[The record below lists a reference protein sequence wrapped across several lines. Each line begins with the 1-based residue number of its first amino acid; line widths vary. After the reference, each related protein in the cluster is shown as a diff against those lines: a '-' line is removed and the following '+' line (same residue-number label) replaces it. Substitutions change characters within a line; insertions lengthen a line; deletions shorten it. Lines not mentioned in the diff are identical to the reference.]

1 MHTPSTKNKSNGT
14 ELSGAPRFP
23 SAGRHAPDSSE
34 GQPRREDAGIRPR
47 RTGKP
52 FSREEGQSGHGSS
65 RGDRSYPR
73 EGRRDFSG
81 RGERRFSHDDRPSFH
96 RDRSYDNSENGSDRG
111 SFRDERPSFSR
122 DRSYDNSENGSD
134 RGFSRDEK
142 PSFSHD
148 RRPGRPYSRE
158 DRENFSGRGERR
170 FPHNDRPSFH
180 RDRSYDNSENGSE
193 RSTFRD
199 ERPSFS
205 RDRRPGRPYSREDR
219 KDFSG
224 RGEHRFPH
232 NDRPSFHRDR
242 SYDNSENGS
251 ERSTF
256 RDERPSFSR
265 DRRPGRPYSRED
277 REDFS
282 GRGEH
287 RFPHNDRPSFHRDR
301 SYDNSENRSE
311 RGTFRDER
319 PSFSRDRRPGR
330 PYSREDRKDFPGRGE
345 HRFSHNDRPSFQR
358 DRSYD
363 NSENGSERGSFRD
376 ERPFSDSERHPG
388 RPYMREDRAD
398 SAWREER
405 RFPRNDSTASDS
417 GSRPGRPY
425 MREDRADSTPLGERS
440 FSRGGRPSFSRD
452 TEPRSDSSRGG
463 YRGDSRPAPS
473 SDDDGRSGYG
483 QRKPFAKRWTV
494 DEKDE
499 QDFLRGSQ
507 FDGRDGYDVI
517 ILGAGASGLSCA
529 LRCTELGLS
538 VCVIDRERTPARKL
552 AICGGGRA
560 NFTNSSL
567 TPDCYLCGTPG
578 FVDPVLDAFSTMGM
592 TRFMDSLGLPWE
604 KREGGRYFLATSARD
619 LVSALIRGCKKGR
632 FALRTGLNVPAD
644 GVRVSDGSVTLTAK
658 DGTSVKGR
666 HLVLA
671 LGSPAC
677 PAVGATGFGYALAQ
691 ALGHHVIT
699 PEAALT
705 PFILPEDSALFGLQG
720 VSLPVELTVG
730 GETKRT
736 FRDDLL
742 FTHEGLSGPAALK
755 ASLFWHR
762 DEPVTIDFFAG
773 QDPGPIFSDEQCG
786 RGTPRSI
793 LSKRMPQ
800 SLVDSLVP
808 AELLDR
814 RCAEI
819 AKAEREGLL
828 QNLRKYTLVPAGTAG
843 LRFAEVCRGGVDTSE
858 VVPMTFFSRVVP
870 GLSIIGE
877 LLDVTGI
884 LGGYNLHW
892 AIASGRLAAIALRTR
907 LG

>member
-1 MHTPSTKNKSNGT
+1 
-14 ELSGAPRFP
+14 
-23 SAGRHAPDSSE
+23 
-34 GQPRREDAGIRPR
+34 
-47 RTGKP
+47 
-52 FSREEGQSGHGSS
+52 
-65 RGDRSYPR
+65 
-73 EGRRDFSG
+73 
-81 RGERRFSHDDRPSFH
+81 
-96 RDRSYDNSENGSDRG
+96 
-111 SFRDERPSFSR
+111 
-122 DRSYDNSENGSD
+122 
-134 RGFSRDEK
+134 
-142 PSFSHD
+142 
-148 RRPGRPYSRE
+148 
-158 DRENFSGRGERR
+158 
-170 FPHNDRPSFH
+170 
-180 RDRSYDNSENGSE
+180 
-193 RSTFRD
+193 
-199 ERPSFS
+199 
-205 RDRRPGRPYSREDR
+205 
-219 KDFSG
+219 
-224 RGEHRFPH
+224 
-232 NDRPSFHRDR
+232 
-242 SYDNSENGS
+242 
-251 ERSTF
+251 
-256 RDERPSFSR
+256 
-265 DRRPGRPYSRED
+265 
-277 REDFS
+277 
-282 GRGEH
+282 
-287 RFPHNDRPSFHRDR
+287 
-301 SYDNSENRSE
+301 
-311 RGTFRDER
+311 
-319 PSFSRDRRPGR
+319 
-330 PYSREDRKDFPGRGE
+330 
-345 HRFSHNDRPSFQR
+345 
-358 DRSYD
+358 
-363 NSENGSERGSFRD
+363 
-376 ERPFSDSERHPG
+376 
-388 RPYMREDRAD
+388 MREDRAD

-425 MREDRADSTPLGERS
+425 MREDRADSAPLGERS
-440 FSRGGRPSFSRD
+440 FSREGRPSFSHD
-452 TEPRSDSSRGG
+452 SAPRNDPSRGG

-691 ALGHHVIT
+691 SLGHHVIT

-858 VVPMTFFSRVVP
+858 VVPMTFLSRVVP

-877 LLDVTGI
+877 LLDVTGL

>member
-180 RDRSYDNSENGSE
+180 RDRSYDNSENGSD
-193 RSTFRD
+193 RGSSRD

-242 SYDNSENGS
+242 SYDNSENGP

-256 RDERPSFSR
+256 RDE
-265 DRRPGRPYSRED
+265 
-277 REDFS
+277 
-282 GRGEH
+282 
-287 RFPHNDRPSFHRDR
+287 
-301 SYDNSENRSE
+301 
-311 RGTFRDER
+311 
-319 PSFSRDRRPGR
+319 
-330 PYSREDRKDFPGRGE
+330 
-345 HRFSHNDRPSFQR
+345 
-358 DRSYD
+358 
-363 NSENGSERGSFRD
+363 
-376 ERPFSDSERHPG
+376 
-388 RPYMREDRAD
+388 
-398 SAWREER
+398 
-405 RFPRNDSTASDS
+405 
-417 GSRPGRPY
+417 
-425 MREDRADSTPLGERS
+425 
-440 FSRGGRPSFSRD
+440 RPSFSRD

>member
-23 SAGRHAPDSSE
+23 SAGRHAPDNSE
-34 GQPRREDAGIRPR
+34 GQARREDAGIRPR

-65 RGDRSYPR
+65 RGGRPYTR
-73 EGRRDFSG
+73 EGRKDFSG
-81 RGERRFSHDDRPSFH
+81 RGERRFSHDDRPSFQ
-96 RDRSYDNSENGSDRG
+96 RVRSYDRSGDGTDRG
-111 SFRDERPSFSR
+111 FSRDERPSFSR
-122 DRSYDNSENGSD
+122 DRC
-134 RGFSRDEK
+134 
-142 PSFSHD
+142 
-148 RRPGRPYSRE
+148 PGRPYTRE
-158 DRENFSGRGERR
+158 DRKDFSGRGERR
-170 FPHNDRPSFH
+170 FSHNDRPSFH
-180 RDRSYDNSENGSE
+180 RDRSYDNSENGAE
-193 RSTFRD
+193 RGSFRD
-199 ERPSFS
+199 ERPAFNH
-205 RDRRPGRPYSREDR
+205 DRRPGRLY
-219 KDFSG
+219 
-224 RGEHRFPH
+224 
-232 NDRPSFHRDR
+232 
-242 SYDNSENGS
+242 Y
-251 ERSTF
+251 
-256 RDERPSFSR
+256 
-265 DRRPGRPYSRED
+265 RED

-282 GRGEH
+282 GR
-287 RFPHNDRPSFHRDR
+287 R
-301 SYDNSENRSE
+301 
-311 RGTFRDER
+311 
-319 PSFSRDRRPGR
+319 
-330 PYSREDRKDFPGRGE
+330 E
-345 HRFSHNDRPSFQR
+345 HRFSHDGRPSFQR

-363 NSENGSERGSFRD
+363 NSENGAERGSFRN
-376 ERPFSDSERHPG
+376 E
-388 RPYMREDRAD
+388 
-398 SAWREER
+398 
-405 RFPRNDSTASDS
+405 
-417 GSRPGRPY
+417 
-425 MREDRADSTPLGERS
+425 
-440 FSRGGRPSFSRD
+440 RPSFSRD
-452 TEPRSDSSRGG
+452 TAPHSDSFRGG

-473 SDDDGRSGYG
+473 SGDDGRSGYG

-499 QDFLRGSQ
+499 QDFLRGNQ
-507 FDGRDGYDVI
+507 FDGRNGYDVI

-691 ALGHHVIT
+691 SLGHHVIT

-877 LLDVTGI
+877 LLDVTGL

>member
-23 SAGRHAPDSSE
+23 SAGRHAPDNSE
-34 GQPRREDAGIRPR
+34 GQARREDAGIRPR

-52 FSREEGQSGHGSS
+52 SSREEGQSGHGSS
-65 RGDRSYPR
+65 RGGRPYTR
-73 EGRRDFSG
+73 EGRKDFSG
-81 RGERRFSHDDRPSFH
+81 CGERRFSHDDRPSFQ
-96 RDRSYDNSENGSDRG
+96 RVRSYD
-111 SFRDERPSFSR
+111 
-122 DRSYDNSENGSD
+122 RSGDGTD
-134 RGFSRDEK
+134 RGFSRDERT
-142 PSFSHD
+142 SFSRD
-148 RRPGRPYSRE
+148 RCPGRPYTRE
-158 DRENFSGRGERR
+158 DRKDFSGRGERR
-170 FPHNDRPSFH
+170 FSHNDRPSFH
-180 RDRSYDNSENGSE
+180 RDRSYDNSENGAE
-193 RSTFRD
+193 RGSFRD
-199 ERPSFS
+199 ERPAFNH
-205 RDRRPGRPYSREDR
+205 DRRPGRLY
-219 KDFSG
+219 
-224 RGEHRFPH
+224 
-232 NDRPSFHRDR
+232 
-242 SYDNSENGS
+242 Y
-251 ERSTF
+251 
-256 RDERPSFSR
+256 
-265 DRRPGRPYSRED
+265 RED

-282 GRGEH
+282 GRGE
-287 RFPHNDRPSFHRDR
+287 R
-301 SYDNSENRSE
+301 
-311 RGTFRDER
+311 
-319 PSFSRDRRPGR
+319 
-330 PYSREDRKDFPGRGE
+330 
-345 HRFSHNDRPSFQR
+345 RFSHDGRPSFQR

-363 NSENGSERGSFRD
+363 NSENGAERGSFRN
-376 ERPFSDSERHPG
+376 E
-388 RPYMREDRAD
+388 
-398 SAWREER
+398 
-405 RFPRNDSTASDS
+405 
-417 GSRPGRPY
+417 
-425 MREDRADSTPLGERS
+425 
-440 FSRGGRPSFSRD
+440 RPSFSRD
-452 TEPRSDSSRGG
+452 TAPHSDSFRGG

-473 SDDDGRSGYG
+473 SGDDGRSGYG

-499 QDFLRGSQ
+499 QDFLRGNQ
-507 FDGRDGYDVI
+507 FDGRNGYDVI

-691 ALGHHVIT
+691 SLGHHVIT

-877 LLDVTGI
+877 LLDVTGL

>member
-158 DRENFSGRGERR
+158 DRKNFSGRGERR

-180 RDRSYDNSENGSE
+180 RDRSYDNSENG
-193 RSTFRD
+193 
-199 ERPSFS
+199 P
-205 RDRRPGRPYSREDR
+205 
-219 KDFSG
+219 
-224 RGEHRFPH
+224 
-232 NDRPSFHRDR
+232 
-242 SYDNSENGS
+242 

>member
-1 MHTPSTKNKSNGT
+1 
-14 ELSGAPRFP
+14 
-23 SAGRHAPDSSE
+23 
-34 GQPRREDAGIRPR
+34 
-47 RTGKP
+47 
-52 FSREEGQSGHGSS
+52 
-65 RGDRSYPR
+65 
-73 EGRRDFSG
+73 
-81 RGERRFSHDDRPSFH
+81 
-96 RDRSYDNSENGSDRG
+96 
-111 SFRDERPSFSR
+111 
-122 DRSYDNSENGSD
+122 
-134 RGFSRDEK
+134 
-142 PSFSHD
+142 
-148 RRPGRPYSRE
+148 
-158 DRENFSGRGERR
+158 
-170 FPHNDRPSFH
+170 
-180 RDRSYDNSENGSE
+180 
-193 RSTFRD
+193 
-199 ERPSFS
+199 
-205 RDRRPGRPYSREDR
+205 
-219 KDFSG
+219 
-224 RGEHRFPH
+224 
-232 NDRPSFHRDR
+232 
-242 SYDNSENGS
+242 
-251 ERSTF
+251 
-256 RDERPSFSR
+256 
-265 DRRPGRPYSRED
+265 
-277 REDFS
+277 
-282 GRGEH
+282 
-287 RFPHNDRPSFHRDR
+287 
-301 SYDNSENRSE
+301 
-311 RGTFRDER
+311 
-319 PSFSRDRRPGR
+319 
-330 PYSREDRKDFPGRGE
+330 
-345 HRFSHNDRPSFQR
+345 
-358 DRSYD
+358 
-363 NSENGSERGSFRD
+363 
-376 ERPFSDSERHPG
+376 
-388 RPYMREDRAD
+388 
-398 SAWREER
+398 
-405 RFPRNDSTASDS
+405 
-417 GSRPGRPY
+417 

-452 TEPRSDSSRGG
+452 TAPRSDSSHGG
-463 YRGDSRPAPS
+463 YRGDSRTAPS

-567 TPDCYLCGTPG
+567 SPDCYLCGTPG

-619 LVSALIRGCKKGR
+619 LVSALIRGCKKGH

-705 PFILPEDSALFGLQG
+705 PFILPEDFALFGLQG

-877 LLDVTGI
+877 LLDVTGL

>member
-23 SAGRHAPDSSE
+23 SAGRHAPDNSE

-65 RGDRSYPR
+65 RGGRPYTR
-73 EGRRDFSG
+73 EGRKDFSG
-81 RGERRFSHDDRPSFH
+81 RGERRFSHDDRPSFQ
-96 RDRSYDNSENGSDRG
+96 RVRSYDRSGDGTDRG
-111 SFRDERPSFSR
+111 FSRDERPSFSR
-122 DRSYDNSENGSD
+122 DRC
-134 RGFSRDEK
+134 
-142 PSFSHD
+142 
-148 RRPGRPYSRE
+148 PGRPYTRE
-158 DRENFSGRGERR
+158 DRKDFSGRGERR
-170 FPHNDRPSFH
+170 FSHNDRPSFH
-180 RDRSYDNSENGSE
+180 RDRSYDNSENGAE
-193 RSTFRD
+193 RGSFRD
-199 ERPSFS
+199 ERPAFNH
-205 RDRRPGRPYSREDR
+205 DRRPGRPY
-219 KDFSG
+219 
-224 RGEHRFPH
+224 
-232 NDRPSFHRDR
+232 
-242 SYDNSENGS
+242 Y
-251 ERSTF
+251 
-256 RDERPSFSR
+256 
-265 DRRPGRPYSRED
+265 RED

-282 GRGEH
+282 GRGE
-287 RFPHNDRPSFHRDR
+287 R
-301 SYDNSENRSE
+301 
-311 RGTFRDER
+311 
-319 PSFSRDRRPGR
+319 
-330 PYSREDRKDFPGRGE
+330 
-345 HRFSHNDRPSFQR
+345 RFSHDGRPSFQR

-363 NSENGSERGSFRD
+363 NSENGAERGSFRN
-376 ERPFSDSERHPG
+376 E
-388 RPYMREDRAD
+388 
-398 SAWREER
+398 
-405 RFPRNDSTASDS
+405 
-417 GSRPGRPY
+417 
-425 MREDRADSTPLGERS
+425 
-440 FSRGGRPSFSRD
+440 RPSFSRD
-452 TEPRSDSSRGG
+452 TAPHSDSFRGG

-473 SDDDGRSGYG
+473 SGDDGRSGYG

-499 QDFLRGSQ
+499 QDFLRGNQ
-507 FDGRDGYDVI
+507 FDGRNGYDVI

-691 ALGHHVIT
+691 SLDHHVIT

-877 LLDVTGI
+877 LLDVTGL

>member
-34 GQPRREDAGIRPR
+34 GQPRREDAGTRHR

-65 RGDRSYPR
+65 RGGRSYPR

-96 RDRSYDNSENGSDRG
+96 RDRSYDS
-111 SFRDERPSFSR
+111 
-122 DRSYDNSENGSD
+122 SENGSD

-142 PSFSHD
+142 PSFSRD
-148 RRPGRPYSRE
+148 RRPGRPYTREDRKDFSGRGEHRFSHDDRPSFQRDHRYDRSGDGTDRGFSRDERPSFSRDRRPGRPYMRE
-158 DRENFSGRGERR
+158 DREDFSGRGERR
-170 FPHNDRPSFH
+170 FPHNDRPSFQRDH
-180 RDRSYDNSENGSE
+180 RYDRSGDGTD
-193 RSTFRD
+193 RG
-199 ERPSFS
+199 FS
-205 RDRRPGRPYSREDR
+205 
-219 KDFSG
+219 
-224 RGEHRFPH
+224 
-232 NDRPSFHRDR
+232 
-242 SYDNSENGS
+242 
-251 ERSTF
+251 

-282 GRGEH
+282 GRGERRFSHNDRPSFQRDHRYDRSGDGTDRGFSRDERPSFSRDRRPGRPYSRENREDFPGRGEH

-319 PSFSRDRRPGR
+319 PSFSRDR
-330 PYSREDRKDFPGRGE
+330 
-345 HRFSHNDRPSFQR
+345 
-358 DRSYD
+358 SYD

-398 SAWREER
+398 S
-405 RFPRNDSTASDS
+405 
-417 GSRPGRPY
+417 
-425 MREDRADSTPLGERS
+425 TPLGERS
-440 FSRGGRPSFSRD
+440 FSRDGRPSFSRD
-452 TEPRSDSSRGG
+452 TAPRSDSSRGG

-499 QDFLRGSQ
+499 QDFLRGNQ

-691 ALGHHVIT
+691 SLGHHVIT

-877 LLDVTGI
+877 LLDVTGL

>member
-34 GQPRREDAGIRPR
+34 GQPRREDAGTRHR

-65 RGDRSYPR
+65 RGGRSYPR

-111 SFRDERPSFSR
+111 SFRDERPSFS
-122 DRSYDNSENGSD
+122 
-134 RGFSRDEK
+134 
-142 PSFSHD
+142 H
-148 RRPGRPYSRE
+148 
-158 DRENFSGRGERR
+158 
-170 FPHNDRPSFH
+170 
-180 RDRSYDNSENGSE
+180 
-193 RSTFRD
+193 
-199 ERPSFS
+199 
-205 RDRRPGRPYSREDR
+205 DRRPGRPYSREDR

-224 RGEHRFPH
+224 RGERRFPH
-232 NDRPSFHRDR
+232 NDRPSFQRDHRYDR
-242 SYDNSENGS
+242 SGDGTDRGFS
-251 ERSTF
+251 

-282 GRGEH
+282 GRGE
-287 RFPHNDRPSFHRDR
+287 R
-301 SYDNSENRSE
+301 
-311 RGTFRDER
+311 
-319 PSFSRDRRPGR
+319 
-330 PYSREDRKDFPGRGE
+330 
-345 HRFSHNDRPSFQR
+345 RFSHNDRPSFQR

-363 NSENGSERGSFRD
+363 NSENGAQRGSSRD
-376 ERPFSDSERHPG
+376 E
-388 RPYMREDRAD
+388 
-398 SAWREER
+398 
-405 RFPRNDSTASDS
+405 
-417 GSRPGRPY
+417 
-425 MREDRADSTPLGERS
+425 
-440 FSRGGRPSFSRD
+440 RPSFSRD
-452 TEPRSDSSRGG
+452 TAPRSDSSRGG

-473 SDDDGRSGYG
+473 SGDDGRSGYG

-499 QDFLRGSQ
+499 QDFLRGNQ

-877 LLDVTGI
+877 LLDVTGL

>member
-23 SAGRHAPDSSE
+23 SAGRHAPDNSE
-34 GQPRREDAGIRPR
+34 GQARREDAGIRPR

-65 RGDRSYPR
+65 RGGRPYTR
-73 EGRRDFSG
+73 EGRKDFSG
-81 RGERRFSHDDRPSFH
+81 RGERRFSHDDRPSFQ
-96 RDRSYDNSENGSDRG
+96 RVRSYDRSGDGTDRG
-111 SFRDERPSFSR
+111 FSRDERPSFSR
-122 DRSYDNSENGSD
+122 DRC
-134 RGFSRDEK
+134 
-142 PSFSHD
+142 
-148 RRPGRPYSRE
+148 PGRPYTRG
-158 DRENFSGRGERR
+158 DRKDFSGRGERR
-170 FPHNDRPSFH
+170 FSHNDRPSFH
-180 RDRSYDNSENGSE
+180 RDRSYDNSENGAE
-193 RSTFRD
+193 RGSFRD
-199 ERPSFS
+199 ERPAFNH
-205 RDRRPGRPYSREDR
+205 DRRPGRPY
-219 KDFSG
+219 
-224 RGEHRFPH
+224 
-232 NDRPSFHRDR
+232 
-242 SYDNSENGS
+242 Y
-251 ERSTF
+251 
-256 RDERPSFSR
+256 
-265 DRRPGRPYSRED
+265 RED

-282 GRGEH
+282 GRGE
-287 RFPHNDRPSFHRDR
+287 R
-301 SYDNSENRSE
+301 
-311 RGTFRDER
+311 
-319 PSFSRDRRPGR
+319 
-330 PYSREDRKDFPGRGE
+330 
-345 HRFSHNDRPSFQR
+345 RFSHDGRPSFQR

-363 NSENGSERGSFRD
+363 NSENGAERGSFRD
-376 ERPFSDSERHPG
+376 ERP
-388 RPYMREDRAD
+388 
-398 SAWREER
+398 
-405 RFPRNDSTASDS
+405 
-417 GSRPGRPY
+417 
-425 MREDRADSTPLGERS
+425 
-440 FSRGGRPSFSRD
+440 SFSRD
-452 TEPRSDSSRGG
+452 TAPHSDSFRGG

-473 SDDDGRSGYG
+473 SGDDGRSGYG

-499 QDFLRGSQ
+499 QDFLRGNQ
-507 FDGRDGYDVI
+507 FDGRNGYDVI

-691 ALGHHVIT
+691 SLGHHVIT

-705 PFILPEDSALFGLQG
+705 PFILPEDSSLFGLQG

-877 LLDVTGI
+877 LLDVTGL

>member
-34 GQPRREDAGIRPR
+34 GQPRREDAGTRAR

-65 RGDRSYPR
+65 RGGRSCPR

-81 RGERRFSHDDRPSFH
+81 RGENRFSHDDRPSFQ

-111 SFRDERPSFSR
+111 SFRDERPAFNR
-122 DRSYDNSENGSD
+122 
-134 RGFSRDEK
+134 
-142 PSFSHD
+142 D

-158 DRENFSGRGERR
+158 DREDFSGRGERR

-193 RSTFRD
+193 
-199 ERPSFS
+199 
-205 RDRRPGRPYSREDR
+205 
-219 KDFSG
+219 
-224 RGEHRFPH
+224 H
-232 NDRPSFHRDR
+232 
-242 SYDNSENGS
+242 GS
-251 ERSTF
+251 F

-282 GRGEH
+282 GRGER

-301 SYDNSENRSE
+301 SYDNSENGSE
-311 RGTFRDER
+311 HGSFRDER

-330 PYSREDRKDFPGRGE
+330 PYSRENREDFSGRGE
-345 HRFSHNDRPSFQR
+345 RRFSHNDRPSFHHDRSYDNSENGSERGSSRDERPSFSRDRRPGRPYSRENREDFSGRGERRFSHNDRPSFQR
-358 DRSYD
+358 DRNYD
-363 NSENGSERGSFRD
+363 NSENGSEHGSFRD

-398 SAWREER
+398 NAWREER

-425 MREDRADSTPLGERS
+425 MREGRADSAPLGERS

-452 TEPRSDSSRGG
+452 TAPRSDSSRGG

-473 SDDDGRSGYG
+473 PDDDGRSGYG

-499 QDFLRGSQ
+499 QDFLRGNQ

-691 ALGHHVIT
+691 SLGHHVIT

-828 QNLRKYTLVPAGTAG
+828 HNLRKYTLVPAGTAG

-877 LLDVTGI
+877 LLDVTGL

>member
-1 MHTPSTKNKSNGT
+1 M
-14 ELSGAPRFP
+14 
-23 SAGRHAPDSSE
+23 
-34 GQPRREDAGIRPR
+34 
-47 RTGKP
+47 
-52 FSREEGQSGHGSS
+52 
-65 RGDRSYPR
+65 
-73 EGRRDFSG
+73 
-81 RGERRFSHDDRPSFH
+81 
-96 RDRSYDNSENGSDRG
+96 
-111 SFRDERPSFSR
+111 
-122 DRSYDNSENGSD
+122 
-134 RGFSRDEK
+134 
-142 PSFSHD
+142 
-148 RRPGRPYSRE
+148 
-158 DRENFSGRGERR
+158 
-170 FPHNDRPSFH
+170 
-180 RDRSYDNSENGSE
+180 
-193 RSTFRD
+193 
-199 ERPSFS
+199 
-205 RDRRPGRPYSREDR
+205 
-219 KDFSG
+219 
-224 RGEHRFPH
+224 
-232 NDRPSFHRDR
+232 
-242 SYDNSENGS
+242 
-251 ERSTF
+251 
-256 RDERPSFSR
+256 
-265 DRRPGRPYSRED
+265 
-277 REDFS
+277 
-282 GRGEH
+282 
-287 RFPHNDRPSFHRDR
+287 
-301 SYDNSENRSE
+301 
-311 RGTFRDER
+311 
-319 PSFSRDRRPGR
+319 
-330 PYSREDRKDFPGRGE
+330 
-345 HRFSHNDRPSFQR
+345 
-358 DRSYD
+358 
-363 NSENGSERGSFRD
+363 
-376 ERPFSDSERHPG
+376 
-388 RPYMREDRAD
+388 
-398 SAWREER
+398 
-405 RFPRNDSTASDS
+405 
-417 GSRPGRPY
+417 
-425 MREDRADSTPLGERS
+425 
-440 FSRGGRPSFSRD
+440 
-452 TEPRSDSSRGG
+452 
-463 YRGDSRPAPS
+463 
-473 SDDDGRSGYG
+473 
-483 QRKPFAKRWTV
+483 
-494 DEKDE
+494 
-499 QDFLRGSQ
+499 
-507 FDGRDGYDVI
+507 I

-691 ALGHHVIT
+691 SLGHHVIT

>member
-111 SFRDERPSFSR
+111 
-122 DRSYDNSENGSD
+122 
-134 RGFSRDEK
+134 FSRDEK

-180 RDRSYDNSENGSE
+180 RDRSYDNSENG
-193 RSTFRD
+193 
-199 ERPSFS
+199 P
-205 RDRRPGRPYSREDR
+205 
-219 KDFSG
+219 
-224 RGEHRFPH
+224 
-232 NDRPSFHRDR
+232 
-242 SYDNSENGS
+242 

>member
-34 GQPRREDAGIRPR
+34 GQPRREDAGTRHR

-52 FSREEGQSGHGSS
+52 FSREEGQSGHGPS
-65 RGDRSYPR
+65 RGGRSYPR

-96 RDRSYDNSENGSDRG
+96 RDRSYDSSENGSDRG

-122 DRSYDNSENGSD
+122 DR
-134 RGFSRDEK
+134 
-142 PSFSHD
+142 
-148 RRPGRPYSRE
+148 RPGRPYSRE
-158 DRENFSGRGERR
+158 DREDFSGRGERRFPHNDRPSFQRDHRYDRSGDGTDRGFSRDERPSFCRDRRPGRPYSRENREDFPGRGEHR

-193 RSTFRD
+193 RGTFRD

-224 RGEHRFPH
+224 RGEHRF
-232 NDRPSFHRDR
+232 
-242 SYDNSENGS
+242 
-251 ERSTF
+251 
-256 RDERPSFSR
+256 
-265 DRRPGRPYSRED
+265 
-277 REDFS
+277 
-282 GRGEH
+282 
-287 RFPHNDRPSFHRDR
+287 
-301 SYDNSENRSE
+301 
-311 RGTFRDER
+311 
-319 PSFSRDRRPGR
+319 
-330 PYSREDRKDFPGRGE
+330 
-345 HRFSHNDRPSFQR
+345 SHNDRPSFQR

-363 NSENGSERGSFRD
+363 NFENGAERGSFRE

-405 RFPRNDSTASDS
+405 RFLRNDSTASDS
-417 GSRPGRPY
+417 GSRPGRPH

-440 FSRGGRPSFSRD
+440 FSRDGRPSFSRG
-452 TEPRSDSSRGG
+452 TAPRSDSSRGG

-473 SDDDGRSGYG
+473 SGDDGRSGYG

-529 LRCTELGLS
+529 LRCTELELS

-567 TPDCYLCGTPG
+567 SPDCYLCGTPG

-877 LLDVTGI
+877 LLDVTGL

>member
-23 SAGRHAPDSSE
+23 SAGRHAPDNSE
-34 GQPRREDAGIRPR
+34 GQARREDAGIRPR

-65 RGDRSYPR
+65 RGGRPYTR
-73 EGRRDFSG
+73 EGRKDFSG
-81 RGERRFSHDDRPSFH
+81 RGERRFSHDDRPSFQ
-96 RDRSYDNSENGSDRG
+96 RVRSYDRSGDGTDRG
-111 SFRDERPSFSR
+111 FSRDERPSFSR
-122 DRSYDNSENGSD
+122 DRC
-134 RGFSRDEK
+134 
-142 PSFSHD
+142 
-148 RRPGRPYSRE
+148 PGRPYTRE
-158 DRENFSGRGERR
+158 DRKDFSGRGERR
-170 FPHNDRPSFH
+170 FSHNDRPSFH
-180 RDRSYDNSENGSE
+180 RDRSYDNSENGAE
-193 RSTFRD
+193 RGSFRD
-199 ERPSFS
+199 ERPAFNH
-205 RDRRPGRPYSREDR
+205 DRRPGRPY
-219 KDFSG
+219 
-224 RGEHRFPH
+224 
-232 NDRPSFHRDR
+232 
-242 SYDNSENGS
+242 Y
-251 ERSTF
+251 
-256 RDERPSFSR
+256 
-265 DRRPGRPYSRED
+265 RED

-282 GRGEH
+282 GRGE
-287 RFPHNDRPSFHRDR
+287 R
-301 SYDNSENRSE
+301 
-311 RGTFRDER
+311 
-319 PSFSRDRRPGR
+319 
-330 PYSREDRKDFPGRGE
+330 
-345 HRFSHNDRPSFQR
+345 RFSHDGRPSFQR

-363 NSENGSERGSFRD
+363 NSENGAERGSFRN
-376 ERPFSDSERHPG
+376 E
-388 RPYMREDRAD
+388 
-398 SAWREER
+398 
-405 RFPRNDSTASDS
+405 
-417 GSRPGRPY
+417 
-425 MREDRADSTPLGERS
+425 
-440 FSRGGRPSFSRD
+440 RPSFSRD
-452 TEPRSDSSRGG
+452 TAPHSDSFRGG

-473 SDDDGRSGYG
+473 SGDDGRSGYG

-499 QDFLRGSQ
+499 QDFLRGNQ
-507 FDGRDGYDVI
+507 FDGRNGYDVI

-691 ALGHHVIT
+691 SLGHHVIT

-877 LLDVTGI
+877 LLDVTGL

>member
-34 GQPRREDAGIRPR
+34 GQPRREDAGTRPR

-65 RGDRSYPR
+65 RGGRSYTR
-73 EGRRDFSG
+73 EDRKDFSG

-96 RDRSYDNSENGSDRG
+96 RDRSYDS
-111 SFRDERPSFSR
+111 
-122 DRSYDNSENGSD
+122 SENGSD

-142 PSFSHD
+142 PSFS
-148 RRPGRPYSRE
+148 
-158 DRENFSGRGERR
+158 
-170 FPHNDRPSFH
+170 
-180 RDRSYDNSENGSE
+180 
-193 RSTFRD
+193 
-199 ERPSFS
+199 
-205 RDRRPGRPYSREDR
+205 RDRRPGRPYTREDR

-224 RGEHRFPH
+224 RGEHRFSH
-232 NDRPSFHRDR
+232 DDRPSFQRDHRYDR
-242 SYDNSENGS
+242 SGDGTDRGFS
-251 ERSTF
+251 

-282 GRGEH
+282 GRGERRFSHNDRPSFQRDHRYDRSGDGTDRGFSRDERPSFSRDRRPGRPYSRENREDFPGRGEH

-301 SYDNSENRSE
+301 SYDNSENGAE
-311 RGTFRDER
+311 RGSSRDER

-330 PYSREDRKDFPGRGE
+330 PYTREDREDFSGRGE
-345 HRFSHNDRPSFQR
+345 RRFSHNDRPSFQR

-363 NSENGSERGSFRD
+363 NSENGAERGSSRD

-398 SAWREER
+398 S
-405 RFPRNDSTASDS
+405 
-417 GSRPGRPY
+417 
-425 MREDRADSTPLGERS
+425 TPLGERS
-440 FSRGGRPSFSRD
+440 FSRDGRPSFSRD
-452 TEPRSDSSRGG
+452 TAPRSDSSHGG
-463 YRGDSRPAPS
+463 YRGDSRTAPS
-473 SDDDGRSGYG
+473 SGDDGRSGYG

-499 QDFLRGSQ
+499 QDFLRGNQ

-691 ALGHHVIT
+691 SLGHHVIT

-793 LSKRMPQ
+793 LSKCMPQ

>member
-1 MHTPSTKNKSNGT
+1 
-14 ELSGAPRFP
+14 
-23 SAGRHAPDSSE
+23 
-34 GQPRREDAGIRPR
+34 
-47 RTGKP
+47 
-52 FSREEGQSGHGSS
+52 
-65 RGDRSYPR
+65 
-73 EGRRDFSG
+73 
-81 RGERRFSHDDRPSFH
+81 
-96 RDRSYDNSENGSDRG
+96 
-111 SFRDERPSFSR
+111 
-122 DRSYDNSENGSD
+122 
-134 RGFSRDEK
+134 
-142 PSFSHD
+142 
-148 RRPGRPYSRE
+148 
-158 DRENFSGRGERR
+158 
-170 FPHNDRPSFH
+170 
-180 RDRSYDNSENGSE
+180 
-193 RSTFRD
+193 
-199 ERPSFS
+199 
-205 RDRRPGRPYSREDR
+205 
-219 KDFSG
+219 
-224 RGEHRFPH
+224 
-232 NDRPSFHRDR
+232 
-242 SYDNSENGS
+242 
-251 ERSTF
+251 
-256 RDERPSFSR
+256 
-265 DRRPGRPYSRED
+265 
-277 REDFS
+277 
-282 GRGEH
+282 
-287 RFPHNDRPSFHRDR
+287 
-301 SYDNSENRSE
+301 
-311 RGTFRDER
+311 
-319 PSFSRDRRPGR
+319 
-330 PYSREDRKDFPGRGE
+330 
-345 HRFSHNDRPSFQR
+345 
-358 DRSYD
+358 
-363 NSENGSERGSFRD
+363 
-376 ERPFSDSERHPG
+376 
-388 RPYMREDRAD
+388 
-398 SAWREER
+398 
-405 RFPRNDSTASDS
+405 
-417 GSRPGRPY
+417 

-440 FSRGGRPSFSRD
+440 FSRDGRPSFSRD
-452 TEPRSDSSRGG
+452 TAPRSDSSRGG

-473 SDDDGRSGYG
+473 SGDDGRSGYV

-567 TPDCYLCGTPG
+567 SPDCYLCGTPG

-691 ALGHHVIT
+691 SLGHHVIT

-819 AKAEREGLL
+819 AKAEREGLP

-877 LLDVTGI
+877 LLDVTGL

>member
-1 MHTPSTKNKSNGT
+1 MHTPSSKNKSNGT
-14 ELSGAPRFP
+14 EASGAARFP
-23 SAGRHAPDSSE
+23 SAGRQTPDSN
-34 GQPRREDAGIRPR
+34 AGVRAR
-47 RTGKP
+47 RTEKP
-52 FSREEGQSGHGSS
+52 FSPEESEHGSS
-65 RGDRSYPR
+65 RGGRSYQR
-73 EGRRDFSG
+73 EGRRDISGRGERRFSHDDGPSFHRDRRYDRPEDGADRGSSRDDKPSFSHDRRPGRPYSREDRENFAG

-96 RDRSYDNSENGSDRG
+96 RDRSYD
-111 SFRDERPSFSR
+111 
-122 DRSYDNSENGSD
+122 RSGDGID
-134 RGFSRDEK
+134 RGFSRD
-142 PSFSHD
+142 
-148 RRPGRPYSRE
+148 G
-158 DRENFSGRGERR
+158 
-170 FPHNDRPSFH
+170 RPSF
-180 RDRSYDNSENGSE
+180 N
-193 RSTFRD
+193 
-199 ERPSFS
+199 
-205 RDRRPGRPYSREDR
+205 
-219 KDFSG
+219 
-224 RGEHRFPH
+224 
-232 NDRPSFHRDR
+232 
-242 SYDNSENGS
+242 
-251 ERSTF
+251 
-256 RDERPSFSR
+256 R

-287 RFPHNDRPSFHRDR
+287 RFSHDDRPSFHRERRYDR
-301 SYDNSENRSE
+301 AEE
-311 RGTFRDER
+311 
-319 PSFSRDRRPGR
+319 
-330 PYSREDRKDFPGRGE
+330 
-345 HRFSHNDRPSFQR
+345 
-358 DRSYD
+358 
-363 NSENGSERGSFRD
+363 GSDRGSFRD
-376 ERPFSDSERHPG
+376 ERPFSASERHPG
-388 RPYMREDRAD
+388 RPYMREARAD
-398 SAWREER
+398 NARREER
-405 RFPRNDSTASDS
+405 SFPRDERPASDS

-425 MREDRADSTPLGERS
+425 MREDRTDSTPRGERS
-440 FSRGGRPSFSRD
+440 FSHNDRPSFNRD
-452 TEPRSDSSRGG
+452 AAPRSDFSRGG
-463 YRGDSRPAPS
+463 YRGDSRPAS
-473 SDDDGRSGYG
+473 SSGDDGQSGYG

-499 QDFLRGSQ
+499 QDFLRENQ
-507 FDGRDGYDVI
+507 FDGCDGYDVI

-567 TPDCYLCGTPG
+567 TPDCYLCGT
-578 FVDPVLDAFSTMGM
+578 VLDAFSTMGM

-604 KREGGRYFLATSARD
+604 KREGGRYFLDTSARD

-644 GVRVSDGSVTLTAK
+644 GVHVSDGSVTLTAK

-691 ALGHHVIT
+691 SLGHHVIT

-762 DEPVTIDFFAG
+762 EEPVTIDFFAG

-808 AELLDR
+808 EELLDR

-843 LRFAEVCRGGVDTSE
+843 LRYAEVCRGGVDTSE

-877 LLDVTGI
+877 LLDVTGL

>member
-1 MHTPSTKNKSNGT
+1 MHTPSSKNKSNGT
-14 ELSGAPRFP
+14 EASGAARFP
-23 SAGRHAPDSSE
+23 SAGRQAPDSN
-34 GQPRREDAGIRPR
+34 AGVRAR
-47 RTGKP
+47 RTEKP
-52 FSREEGQSGHGSS
+52 FSPEVSEHGSS
-65 RGDRSYPR
+65 RGGRSYQR

-81 RGERRFSHDDRPSFH
+81 RGERRFSHDDGPSLH
-96 RDRSYDNSENGSDRG
+96 RDRN
-111 SFRDERPSFSR
+111 F
-122 DRSYDNSENGSD
+122 DRSGDGAD
-134 RGFSRDEK
+134 HGFSRDEK

-158 DRENFSGRGERR
+158 DRE
-170 FPHNDRPSFH
+170 
-180 RDRSYDNSENGSE
+180 
-193 RSTFRD
+193 
-199 ERPSFS
+199 
-205 RDRRPGRPYSREDR
+205 
-219 KDFSG
+219 DFSG
-224 RGEHRFPH
+224 RGEHRFSH
-232 NDRPSFHRDR
+232 DDRPSFH
-242 SYDNSENGS
+242 S
-251 ERSTF
+251 ER
-256 RDERPSFSR
+256 RY
-265 DRRPGRPYSRED
+265 DRAE
-277 REDFS
+277 E
-282 GRGEH
+282 
-287 RFPHNDRPSFHRDR
+287 
-301 SYDNSENRSE
+301 
-311 RGTFRDER
+311 
-319 PSFSRDRRPGR
+319 
-330 PYSREDRKDFPGRGE
+330 
-345 HRFSHNDRPSFQR
+345 
-358 DRSYD
+358 
-363 NSENGSERGSFRD
+363 GSDRGSFRD
-376 ERPFSDSERHPG
+376 ERAFSASERHPG

-398 SAWREER
+398 NARREER
-405 RFPRNDSTASDS
+405 RFPRDERPASDS

-425 MREDRADSTPLGERS
+425 MREDRADSTPRGERS
-440 FSRGGRPSFSRD
+440 FSHNDRPSFNRD
-452 TEPRSDSSRGG
+452 AAPRSDFSRGG
-463 YRGDSRPAPS
+463 YRGDSRPAS
-473 SDDDGRSGYG
+473 SSGDDGQSGYG

-499 QDFLRGSQ
+499 QDFLRENQ

-604 KREGGRYFLATSARD
+604 KREGGRYFLDTSARD

-644 GVRVSDGSVTLTAK
+644 GVHVSDGSVTLTAK

-691 ALGHHVIT
+691 SLGHHVIT

-720 VSLPVELTVG
+720 VSLPVELTIG

-762 DEPVTIDFFAG
+762 EEPVTIDFFAG

-808 AELLDR
+808 EELLDRR

-843 LRFAEVCRGGVDTSE
+843 LRYAEVCRGGVDTSE

-877 LLDVTGI
+877 LLDVTGL

>member
-111 SFRDERPSFSR
+111 
-122 DRSYDNSENGSD
+122 
-134 RGFSRDEK
+134 FSRDEK

-158 DRENFSGRGERR
+158 DRKNFSGRGERR

-180 RDRSYDNSENGSE
+180 RDRSYDNSENG
-193 RSTFRD
+193 
-199 ERPSFS
+199 P
-205 RDRRPGRPYSREDR
+205 
-219 KDFSG
+219 
-224 RGEHRFPH
+224 
-232 NDRPSFHRDR
+232 
-242 SYDNSENGS
+242 

>member
-142 PSFSHD
+142 PSFSH
-148 RRPGRPYSRE
+148 
-158 DRENFSGRGERR
+158 
-170 FPHNDRPSFH
+170 
-180 RDRSYDNSENGSE
+180 
-193 RSTFRD
+193 
-199 ERPSFS
+199 
-205 RDRRPGRPYSREDR
+205 
-219 KDFSG
+219 
-224 RGEHRFPH
+224 
-232 NDRPSFHRDR
+232 
-242 SYDNSENGS
+242 
-251 ERSTF
+251 
-256 RDERPSFSR
+256 

>member
-14 ELSGAPRFP
+14 EVSGAPRFP

-34 GQPRREDAGIRPR
+34 GQPRREDAGTRHR

-52 FSREEGQSGHGSS
+52 FSREEGQSGHGPS
-65 RGDRSYPR
+65 RGGRSYPR

-81 RGERRFSHDDRPSFH
+81 RGERRFSHDDRPSVH
-96 RDRSYDNSENGSDRG
+96 RDRSYDSSENGSDRG
-111 SFRDERPSFSR
+111 S
-122 DRSYDNSENGSD
+122 
-134 RGFSRDEK
+134 
-142 PSFSHD
+142 
-148 RRPGRPYSRE
+148 
-158 DRENFSGRGERR
+158 
-170 FPHNDRPSFH
+170 
-180 RDRSYDNSENGSE
+180 
-193 RSTFRD
+193 
-199 ERPSFS
+199 
-205 RDRRPGRPYSREDR
+205 
-219 KDFSG
+219 
-224 RGEHRFPH
+224 
-232 NDRPSFHRDR
+232 
-242 SYDNSENGS
+242 
-251 ERSTF
+251 F

-282 GRGEH
+282 GRGERRFPHNDRPSFQRDHRYDRSRDGTNRGFSRDERQSFSRDRRPGRPYMREDREDFSGRGERRFSHDDRPSFQRDRSFDNSENGSERGSFRDERPSFSHDRRPGRPYSREDREDFSGRGERRFSHNDRPSFQRDHRYDRSGDGTDRGFSRDERPSFSRDRRPGRPYSRENREDFPGRGEH

-301 SYDNSENRSE
+301 SYDNSENGAE
-311 RGTFRDER
+311 RGSSRDER

-330 PYSREDRKDFPGRGE
+330 PYTREDREDFSGRGE
-345 HRFSHNDRPSFQR
+345 SRFSHD
-358 DRSYD
+358 
-363 NSENGSERGSFRD
+363 
-376 ERPFSDSERHPG
+376 
-388 RPYMREDRAD
+388 
-398 SAWREER
+398 
-405 RFPRNDSTASDS
+405 
-417 GSRPGRPY
+417 
-425 MREDRADSTPLGERS
+425 
-440 FSRGGRPSFSRD
+440 GRPSFSRD
-452 TEPRSDSSRGG
+452 TAPRSDSSRGG

-567 TPDCYLCGTPG
+567 SPDCYLCGTPG

-691 ALGHHVIT
+691 SLGHHVIT

-877 LLDVTGI
+877 LLDVTGL

>member
-1 MHTPSTKNKSNGT
+1 
-14 ELSGAPRFP
+14 
-23 SAGRHAPDSSE
+23 
-34 GQPRREDAGIRPR
+34 
-47 RTGKP
+47 
-52 FSREEGQSGHGSS
+52 
-65 RGDRSYPR
+65 
-73 EGRRDFSG
+73 
-81 RGERRFSHDDRPSFH
+81 
-96 RDRSYDNSENGSDRG
+96 
-111 SFRDERPSFSR
+111 
-122 DRSYDNSENGSD
+122 
-134 RGFSRDEK
+134 
-142 PSFSHD
+142 
-148 RRPGRPYSRE
+148 
-158 DRENFSGRGERR
+158 
-170 FPHNDRPSFH
+170 
-180 RDRSYDNSENGSE
+180 
-193 RSTFRD
+193 
-199 ERPSFS
+199 
-205 RDRRPGRPYSREDR
+205 
-219 KDFSG
+219 
-224 RGEHRFPH
+224 
-232 NDRPSFHRDR
+232 
-242 SYDNSENGS
+242 
-251 ERSTF
+251 
-256 RDERPSFSR
+256 
-265 DRRPGRPYSRED
+265 
-277 REDFS
+277 
-282 GRGEH
+282 
-287 RFPHNDRPSFHRDR
+287 
-301 SYDNSENRSE
+301 
-311 RGTFRDER
+311 
-319 PSFSRDRRPGR
+319 
-330 PYSREDRKDFPGRGE
+330 
-345 HRFSHNDRPSFQR
+345 
-358 DRSYD
+358 
-363 NSENGSERGSFRD
+363 
-376 ERPFSDSERHPG
+376 
-388 RPYMREDRAD
+388 
-398 SAWREER
+398 
-405 RFPRNDSTASDS
+405 
-417 GSRPGRPY
+417 

-440 FSRGGRPSFSRD
+440 FSRDGRPSFSRD
-452 TEPRSDSSRGG
+452 TAPRSDSSRGG

-499 QDFLRGSQ
+499 QDFLRGNQ

-691 ALGHHVIT
+691 SLGHHVIT

-877 LLDVTGI
+877 LLDVTGL

>member
-1 MHTPSTKNKSNGT
+1 MHTPSTKNKSTGT
-14 ELSGAPRFP
+14 ELSGPPRFP

-34 GQPRREDAGIRPR
+34 GLPRRENAGISPR

-52 FSREEGQSGHGSS
+52 FSRKEGQSDHDSS
-65 RGDRSYPR
+65 GRGRSYPR

-81 RGERRFSHDDRPSFH
+81 RGEHRFSHDNRPFCNRDRRYDRSEDRADHGFSCDDRPSFNSDRQHGGPYTRESSGDFSGRRERRFSHDRKPSFH
-96 RDRSYDNSENGSDRG
+96 RDRSYTNSENRSEYG
-111 SFRDERPSFSR
+111 SFRDERPSFNR
-122 DRSYDNSENGSD
+122 DRRPGRPYMREDRTDSTPREERRFSHGGTASFHRDHSYDRSESRPGRGS
-134 RGFSRDEK
+134 FRDERTA
-142 PSFSHD
+142 FSHD
-148 RRPGRPYSRE
+148 RRPGRPCTRE
-158 DRENFSGRGERR
+158 DRENFSGRGGRHFSHDGRPAFSHDRR
-170 FPHNDRPSFH
+170 Y
-180 RDRSYDNSENGSE
+180 DRSENQSDRG
-193 RSTFRD
+193 
-199 ERPSFS
+199 FS
-205 RDRRPGRPYSREDR
+205 RD
-219 KDFSG
+219 
-224 RGEHRFPH
+224 
-232 NDRPSFHRDR
+232 DRPFFDR
-242 SYDNSENGS
+242 G
-251 ERSTF
+251 
-256 RDERPSFSR
+256 
-265 DRRPGRPYSRED
+265 
-277 REDFS
+277 
-282 GRGEH
+282 H
-287 RFPHNDRPSFHRDR
+287 H
-301 SYDNSENRSE
+301 
-311 RGTFRDER
+311 
-319 PSFSRDRRPGR
+319 
-330 PYSREDRKDFPGRGE
+330 
-345 HRFSHNDRPSFQR
+345 
-358 DRSYD
+358 
-363 NSENGSERGSFRD
+363 
-376 ERPFSDSERHPG
+376 
-388 RPYMREDRAD
+388 
-398 SAWREER
+398 
-405 RFPRNDSTASDS
+405 
-417 GSRPGRPY
+417 PGRPY
-425 MREDRADSTPLGERS
+425 MREDRADSTPREERRFPRS
-440 FSRGGRPSFSRD
+440 DRPVSDRDRRPGRPYMREDHADSTPREKRRVFHDDRPSFSRD
-452 TEPRSDSSRGG
+452 TAPHSDFFRSG
-463 YRGDSRPAPS
+463 YRGDSRPVPS
-473 SDDDGRSGYG
+473 SGDDGRSGYG

-494 DEKDE
+494 GEEDE
-499 QDFLRGSQ
+499 QDFLRENQ

-567 TPDCYLCGTPG
+567 TPDCYLCGTPD

-619 LVSALIRGCKKGR
+619 LVSALIRGCRRGR
-632 FALRTGLNVPAD
+632 FALRTGLNVPAG
-644 GVRVSDGSVTLTAK
+644 GVRVSDGSVALTAK
-658 DGTSVKGR
+658 DGTSIKGR

-705 PFILPEDSALFGLQG
+705 PFILPEDSTLSGLQG

-762 DEPVTIDFFAG
+762 DEPITIDFFAG
-773 QDPGPIFSDEQCG
+773 QDPGPIFSDERCG

-793 LSKRMPQ
+793 LSKRLPQ
-800 SLVDSLVP
+800 SLVDSLLP
-808 AELLDR
+808 AELPDR

-819 AKAEREGLL
+819 AKAEREKIL
-828 QNLRKYTLVPAGTAG
+828 QNLRKYTLVPSGTAG
-843 LRFAEVCRGGVDTSE
+843 LRYAEVCRGGVDTSE

-870 GLSIIGE
+870 GLSIVGE
-877 LLDVTGI
+877 LLDVTGL

-892 AIASGRLAAIALRTR
+892 AVASGRLAAIALRTR

>member
-180 RDRSYDNSENGSE
+180 RDRSYDNSENGPE

-242 SYDNSENGS
+242 SYDNSENGP

-277 REDFS
+277 RKDFS

-301 SYDNSENRSE
+301 SYDNSENGPERS
-311 RGTFRDER
+311 TFRDER

-405 RFPRNDSTASDS
+405 RLPRNDSTASDS

>member
-180 RDRSYDNSENGSE
+180 RDRSYDNSENGPE

-242 SYDNSENGS
+242 SYDNSENGP

>member
-34 GQPRREDAGIRPR
+34 GQPRREDAGTRHR

-65 RGDRSYPR
+65 RGGRSYPR

-96 RDRSYDNSENGSDRG
+96 RDRSYDS
-111 SFRDERPSFSR
+111 
-122 DRSYDNSENGSD
+122 SENGSD

-142 PSFSHD
+142 PSFS
-148 RRPGRPYSRE
+148 
-158 DRENFSGRGERR
+158 
-170 FPHNDRPSFH
+170 
-180 RDRSYDNSENGSE
+180 
-193 RSTFRD
+193 
-199 ERPSFS
+199 
-205 RDRRPGRPYSREDR
+205 RDRRPGRPYTREDR

-224 RGEHRFPH
+224 RGEHRFSH
-232 NDRPSFHRDR
+232 DDRPSFQRDHRYDR
-242 SYDNSENGS
+242 SGDGTDRGFS
-251 ERSTF
+251 

-282 GRGEH
+282 GRGERRFSHNDRPSFQRDHRYDRSGDGTDRGFSRDERPSFSRDRRPGRPYSRENREDFPGRGEH

-319 PSFSRDRRPGR
+319 PSFSRDR
-330 PYSREDRKDFPGRGE
+330 
-345 HRFSHNDRPSFQR
+345 
-358 DRSYD
+358 SYD

-398 SAWREER
+398 S
-405 RFPRNDSTASDS
+405 
-417 GSRPGRPY
+417 
-425 MREDRADSTPLGERS
+425 TPLGERS
-440 FSRGGRPSFSRD
+440 FSRDGRPSFSRD
-452 TEPRSDSSRGG
+452 TAPRSDSSRGG

-499 QDFLRGSQ
+499 QDFLRGNQ

-691 ALGHHVIT
+691 SLGHHVIT

-877 LLDVTGI
+877 LLDVSGL

>member
-34 GQPRREDAGIRPR
+34 GQPRREDAGTRHR

-52 FSREEGQSGHGSS
+52 FSREEGQSGHGPS
-65 RGDRSYPR
+65 RGGRSYPR

-96 RDRSYDNSENGSDRG
+96 RDRSYDSSENGSDRG

-122 DRSYDNSENGSD
+122 DRRPGRPYSREDREDFSGRGERRFPHNDRPSFQRDHRYDRSGDGTD
-134 RGFSRDEK
+134 RGFSRDER
-142 PSFSHD
+142 PSFSRD

-158 DRENFSGRGERR
+158 DREDFSGRGERRFPHNDRPSFQRDHRYDRSGDGTDRGFSRDERPSFCRDRRPGRPYSRENREDFPGRGEHR

-193 RSTFRD
+193 RGTFRD

-224 RGEHRFPH
+224 RGEHRF
-232 NDRPSFHRDR
+232 
-242 SYDNSENGS
+242 
-251 ERSTF
+251 
-256 RDERPSFSR
+256 
-265 DRRPGRPYSRED
+265 
-277 REDFS
+277 
-282 GRGEH
+282 
-287 RFPHNDRPSFHRDR
+287 
-301 SYDNSENRSE
+301 
-311 RGTFRDER
+311 
-319 PSFSRDRRPGR
+319 
-330 PYSREDRKDFPGRGE
+330 
-345 HRFSHNDRPSFQR
+345 SHNDRPSFQR

-363 NSENGSERGSFRD
+363 NFENGAERGSFRE

-405 RFPRNDSTASDS
+405 RFLRNDSTASDS
-417 GSRPGRPY
+417 GSRPGRPH

-440 FSRGGRPSFSRD
+440 FSRDGRPSFSRG
-452 TEPRSDSSRGG
+452 TAPRSDSSRGG

-473 SDDDGRSGYG
+473 SGDDGRSGYG

-529 LRCTELGLS
+529 LRCTELELS

-567 TPDCYLCGTPG
+567 SPDCYLCGTPG

-877 LLDVTGI
+877 LLDVTGL

>member
-14 ELSGAPRFP
+14 EVSGAPRFP

-34 GQPRREDAGIRPR
+34 GQPRREDAGTRPR

-65 RGDRSYPR
+65 RGGRSYTR
-73 EGRRDFSG
+73 EDRKDFSG
-81 RGERRFSHDDRPSFH
+81 RGEHRFSHDDRPSFQRDH
-96 RDRSYDNSENGSDRG
+96 RYDRSGDGT
-111 SFRDERPSFSR
+111 
-122 DRSYDNSENGSD
+122 D
-134 RGFSRDEK
+134 RGFS
-142 PSFSHD
+142 
-148 RRPGRPYSRE
+148 
-158 DRENFSGRGERR
+158 
-170 FPHNDRPSFH
+170 
-180 RDRSYDNSENGSE
+180 
-193 RSTFRD
+193 RD

-224 RGEHRFPH
+224 RGEHRFSH
-232 NDRPSFHRDR
+232 DDRPSFQRDHRYDR
-242 SYDNSENGS
+242 SGDGTDRGFS
-251 ERSTF
+251 

-265 DRRPGRPYSRED
+265 D
-277 REDFS
+277 
-282 GRGEH
+282 
-287 RFPHNDRPSFHRDR
+287 
-301 SYDNSENRSE
+301 
-311 RGTFRDER
+311 
-319 PSFSRDRRPGR
+319 
-330 PYSREDRKDFPGRGE
+330 
-345 HRFSHNDRPSFQR
+345 
-358 DRSYD
+358 
-363 NSENGSERGSFRD
+363 
-376 ERPFSDSERHPG
+376 
-388 RPYMREDRAD
+388 
-398 SAWREER
+398 
-405 RFPRNDSTASDS
+405 TA
-417 GSRPGRPY
+417 
-425 MREDRADSTPLGERS
+425 
-440 FSRGGRPSFSRD
+440 
-452 TEPRSDSSRGG
+452 PRSDSSRGG

-473 SDDDGRSGYG
+473 SGDDGRSGYG

-499 QDFLRGSQ
+499 QDFLRGNQ

-644 GVRVSDGSVTLTAK
+644 GIRVSDGSVTLTAK

-877 LLDVTGI
+877 LLDVTGL

>member
-34 GQPRREDAGIRPR
+34 GQPRREDAGTRHR

-65 RGDRSYPR
+65 RGGRSYPR

-96 RDRSYDNSENGSDRG
+96 RDRSYDS
-111 SFRDERPSFSR
+111 
-122 DRSYDNSENGSD
+122 SENGSD

-142 PSFSHD
+142 PSFS
-148 RRPGRPYSRE
+148 
-158 DRENFSGRGERR
+158 
-170 FPHNDRPSFH
+170 
-180 RDRSYDNSENGSE
+180 
-193 RSTFRD
+193 
-199 ERPSFS
+199 
-205 RDRRPGRPYSREDR
+205 RDRRPGRPYTREDR

-224 RGEHRFPH
+224 RGEHRFSH
-232 NDRPSFHRDR
+232 DDRPSFQRDHRYDR
-242 SYDNSENGS
+242 SGDGTDRGFS
-251 ERSTF
+251 

-282 GRGEH
+282 GRGERRFSHNDRPSFQRDHRYDRSGDGTDRGFSRDERPSFSRDRRPGRPYSRENREDFPGRGEH

-319 PSFSRDRRPGR
+319 PSFSRDR
-330 PYSREDRKDFPGRGE
+330 
-345 HRFSHNDRPSFQR
+345 
-358 DRSYD
+358 SYD

-398 SAWREER
+398 S
-405 RFPRNDSTASDS
+405 
-417 GSRPGRPY
+417 
-425 MREDRADSTPLGERS
+425 TPLGERS
-440 FSRGGRPSFSRD
+440 FSRDGRPSFSRD
-452 TEPRSDSSRGG
+452 TAPRSDSSRGG

-499 QDFLRGSQ
+499 QDFLRGNQ

-691 ALGHHVIT
+691 SLGHHVIT

-877 LLDVTGI
+877 LLDVTGL

>member
-1 MHTPSTKNKSNGT
+1 
-14 ELSGAPRFP
+14 
-23 SAGRHAPDSSE
+23 
-34 GQPRREDAGIRPR
+34 
-47 RTGKP
+47 
-52 FSREEGQSGHGSS
+52 
-65 RGDRSYPR
+65 
-73 EGRRDFSG
+73 
-81 RGERRFSHDDRPSFH
+81 
-96 RDRSYDNSENGSDRG
+96 
-111 SFRDERPSFSR
+111 
-122 DRSYDNSENGSD
+122 
-134 RGFSRDEK
+134 
-142 PSFSHD
+142 
-148 RRPGRPYSRE
+148 
-158 DRENFSGRGERR
+158 
-170 FPHNDRPSFH
+170 
-180 RDRSYDNSENGSE
+180 
-193 RSTFRD
+193 
-199 ERPSFS
+199 
-205 RDRRPGRPYSREDR
+205 
-219 KDFSG
+219 
-224 RGEHRFPH
+224 
-232 NDRPSFHRDR
+232 
-242 SYDNSENGS
+242 
-251 ERSTF
+251 
-256 RDERPSFSR
+256 
-265 DRRPGRPYSRED
+265 
-277 REDFS
+277 
-282 GRGEH
+282 
-287 RFPHNDRPSFHRDR
+287 
-301 SYDNSENRSE
+301 
-311 RGTFRDER
+311 
-319 PSFSRDRRPGR
+319 
-330 PYSREDRKDFPGRGE
+330 
-345 HRFSHNDRPSFQR
+345 
-358 DRSYD
+358 
-363 NSENGSERGSFRD
+363 
-376 ERPFSDSERHPG
+376 
-388 RPYMREDRAD
+388 MREDRAD

-742 FTHEGLSGPAALK
+742 FTHKGLSGPAALK

>member
-23 SAGRHAPDSSE
+23 SAGRHAPDNSE

-65 RGDRSYPR
+65 RGGRPYTR
-73 EGRRDFSG
+73 EGRKDFSG
-81 RGERRFSHDDRPSFH
+81 RGERRFSHDDRPSFQRVRSYDRSGDGTDRGFSRDERPSFSRDRCPGRPYTREDREDFSGRRAH
-96 RDRSYDNSENGSDRG
+96 RFSHDGRPSFQRDRSYDNSENGAERG
-111 SFRDERPSFSR
+111 SFRDERPAF
-122 DRSYDNSENGSD
+122 N
-134 RGFSRDEK
+134 
-142 PSFSHD
+142 H
-148 RRPGRPYSRE
+148 
-158 DRENFSGRGERR
+158 
-170 FPHNDRPSFH
+170 
-180 RDRSYDNSENGSE
+180 
-193 RSTFRD
+193 
-199 ERPSFS
+199 
-205 RDRRPGRPYSREDR
+205 
-219 KDFSG
+219 
-224 RGEHRFPH
+224 
-232 NDRPSFHRDR
+232 
-242 SYDNSENGS
+242 
-251 ERSTF
+251 
-256 RDERPSFSR
+256 

-282 GRGEH
+282 GRGE
-287 RFPHNDRPSFHRDR
+287 R
-301 SYDNSENRSE
+301 
-311 RGTFRDER
+311 
-319 PSFSRDRRPGR
+319 
-330 PYSREDRKDFPGRGE
+330 
-345 HRFSHNDRPSFQR
+345 RFSHDGRPSFQR

-363 NSENGSERGSFRD
+363 NSENGAERGSFRN
-376 ERPFSDSERHPG
+376 ERPSFSR
-388 RPYMREDRAD
+388 DR
-398 SAWREER
+398 
-405 RFPRNDSTASDS
+405 
-417 GSRPGRPY
+417 RPGRPY
-425 MREDRADSTPLGERS
+425 YREDREDFSGRGERR
-440 FSRGGRPSFSRD
+440 FSHDDRPSFSRD
-452 TEPRSDSSRGG
+452 TAPHSDSFRGG

-473 SDDDGRSGYG
+473 SGDDGRSGYG

-499 QDFLRGSQ
+499 QDFLRGNQ
-507 FDGRDGYDVI
+507 FDGRNGYDVI

-691 ALGHHVIT
+691 SLGHHVIT

-877 LLDVTGI
+877 LLDVTGL

>member
-1 MHTPSTKNKSNGT
+1 MHTPSSKNKSNGT
-14 ELSGAPRFP
+14 EASGAARFP
-23 SAGRHAPDSSE
+23 SAGRQTPDSN
-34 GQPRREDAGIRPR
+34 AGVRAR
-47 RTGKP
+47 RTEKP
-52 FSREEGQSGHGSS
+52 FSPEESEHGSS
-65 RGDRSYPR
+65 RGGRSYQR
-73 EGRRDFSG
+73 EGRRDFSGRGERRFSHDDGPSFHRDRRYDRPEDGADRGSSRDDKPSFSHDRRPGRPYSREDRENFAG

-96 RDRSYDNSENGSDRG
+96 RDRSYD
-111 SFRDERPSFSR
+111 
-122 DRSYDNSENGSD
+122 RSGDGID
-134 RGFSRDEK
+134 RGFSRDGR
-142 PSFSHD
+142 PSFNRD

-158 DRENFSGRGERR
+158 DREDFAGRGERR
-170 FPHNDRPSFH
+170 FSHDDRPSFY
-180 RDRSYDNSENGSE
+180 RERRYDRSGDGADRGFS
-193 RSTFRD
+193 RD
-199 ERPSFS
+199 ERPSF
-205 RDRRPGRPYSREDR
+205 
-219 KDFSG
+219 
-224 RGEHRFPH
+224 
-232 NDRPSFHRDR
+232 N
-242 SYDNSENGS
+242 
-251 ERSTF
+251 
-256 RDERPSFSR
+256 R

-287 RFPHNDRPSFHRDR
+287 RFSHDDRPSFHRERRYDR
-301 SYDNSENRSE
+301 AEE
-311 RGTFRDER
+311 
-319 PSFSRDRRPGR
+319 
-330 PYSREDRKDFPGRGE
+330 
-345 HRFSHNDRPSFQR
+345 
-358 DRSYD
+358 
-363 NSENGSERGSFRD
+363 GSDRGSFRD
-376 ERPFSDSERHPG
+376 ERPFSASERHPG
-388 RPYMREDRAD
+388 RPYMREARAD
-398 SAWREER
+398 NARREER
-405 RFPRNDSTASDS
+405 SFPRDERPASDS

-425 MREDRADSTPLGERS
+425 MRKDRTDSTPRGERS
-440 FSRGGRPSFSRD
+440 FSHNDRPSFNRD
-452 TEPRSDSSRGG
+452 AAPRSDFSRGG
-463 YRGDSRPAPS
+463 YRGDSRPAS
-473 SDDDGRSGYG
+473 SSGDDGQSGYG

-499 QDFLRGSQ
+499 QDFLRENQ

-567 TPDCYLCGTPG
+567 TPDCHLCGTPG

-604 KREGGRYFLATSARD
+604 KREGGRYFLDTSARD

-644 GVRVSDGSVTLTAK
+644 GVHVSDGSVTLTAK

-666 HLVLA
+666 HLVLS

-691 ALGHHVIT
+691 SLGHHVIT

-762 DEPVTIDFFAG
+762 EEPVTIDFFAG

-808 AELLDR
+808 EELLDR

-843 LRFAEVCRGGVDTSE
+843 LRYAEVCRGGVDTSE

-877 LLDVTGI
+877 LLDVTGL

>member
-23 SAGRHAPDSSE
+23 SAGRHAPDNSE

-65 RGDRSYPR
+65 RGGRPYTR
-73 EGRRDFSG
+73 EGRKDFSG
-81 RGERRFSHDDRPSFH
+81 RGERRFSHDDRPSFQ
-96 RDRSYDNSENGSDRG
+96 RVRSYD
-111 SFRDERPSFSR
+111 
-122 DRSYDNSENGSD
+122 RSGDGTD
-134 RGFSRDEK
+134 RGFSRDER
-142 PSFSHD
+142 PSSSRD
-148 RRPGRPYSRE
+148 RCPGRPY
-158 DRENFSGRGERR
+158 
-170 FPHNDRPSFH
+170 
-180 RDRSYDNSENGSE
+180 
-193 RSTFRD
+193 T
-199 ERPSFS
+199 
-205 RDRRPGRPYSREDR
+205 REDR

-224 RGEHRFPH
+224 RGERRFSH
-232 NDRPSFHRDR
+232 DDRPSFQRVR
-242 SYDNSENGS
+242 SYD
-251 ERSTF
+251 RSGDGTDRGF
-256 RDERPSFSR
+256 SRDERPSFSR
-265 DRRPGRPYSRED
+265 DRCPGRPYTRED

-282 GRGEH
+282 GR
-287 RFPHNDRPSFHRDR
+287 R
-301 SYDNSENRSE
+301 
-311 RGTFRDER
+311 
-319 PSFSRDRRPGR
+319 
-330 PYSREDRKDFPGRGE
+330 E
-345 HRFSHNDRPSFQR
+345 HRFSHDGRPSFQR

-363 NSENGSERGSFRD
+363 NSENGAERGSFRN
-376 ERPFSDSERHPG
+376 EGPSFSR
-388 RPYMREDRAD
+388 DR
-398 SAWREER
+398 
-405 RFPRNDSTASDS
+405 
-417 GSRPGRPY
+417 RPGRPY
-425 MREDRADSTPLGERS
+425 YREDREDFSGRGERRFSHDGRPSFQRDRSYDNSENGAERGSFRNEGPS
-440 FSRGGRPSFSRD
+440 FSRDRRPGRPYYREDREDFSGRGERRFSHDDRPSFSRD
-452 TEPRSDSSRGG
+452 TAPHSDSFRGG

-473 SDDDGRSGYG
+473 SGDDGRSGYG

-499 QDFLRGSQ
+499 QDFLRGNQ
-507 FDGRDGYDVI
+507 FDGRNGYDVI

-691 ALGHHVIT
+691 SLGHHVIT

-877 LLDVTGI
+877 LLDVTGL